1 MIVDN
6 KNYHFMEY

>member
-6 KNYHFMEY
+6 KNFILYSN